1 MSSARDK
8 KKYLGFNSQLK
19 LITSLSILINQ
30 VWINAAAQVFNS
42 VGIAFGS
49 MICFASYN
57 RFHNTVLVDT
67 VAVSL
72 INAFSSLL
80 VGIFSF
86 ATIGNIA
93 REQNMSVEDVLTDG
107 TYKIRNEV
115 YVTLN
120 MINYVSINLSMS
132 RALWRERA

>member
-1 MSSARDK
+1 
-8 KKYLGFNSQLK
+8 
-19 LITSLSILINQ
+19 
-30 VWINAAAQVFNS
+30 
-42 VGIAFGS
+42 

-57 RFHNTVLVDT
+57 RFHNTILVDT

-93 REQNMSVEDVLTDG
+93 LEQNMSVDAVLTDG
-107 TYKIRNEV
+107 TYRNEV

-120 MINYVSINLSMS
+120 MINCVSINISMS
-132 RALWRERA
+132 RALWRERV